1 MALTRVTVTLD
12 RQLMEEARLL
22 SGGNFSR
29 FVSRLLEERLDELR
43 RQRLREE
50 LRAGYEAEAAH
61 DLEIAG
67 EYRFVDEEFVD
78 EEMAQCEEI

>member
-1 MALTRVTVTLD
+1 MALTRVTLTLD
-12 RQLMEEARLL
+12 SVLMEEARRL

-29 FVSRLLEERLDELR
+29 FVSRMLEDRLEELR

-61 DLEIAG
+61 DLEVAG
-67 EYRFVDEEFVD
+67 ES
-78 EEMAQCEEI
+78 

>member
-1 MALTRVTVTLD
+1 MALARVTLTLD
-12 RQLMEEARLL
+12 RQLLEEARLL

-29 FVSRLLEERLDELR
+29 FISSLLEERLYELR

-61 DLEIAG
+61 DLEIAA
-67 EYRFVDEEFVD
+67 EYRYVDD
-78 EEMAQCEEI
+78 EMARHEEV